1 MTITP
6 FRIVLAALLLA
17 GAAAAQEAVAEPGV
31 VVRGSGIAYG
41 EPDRAVLELGVQT
54 RDPDVRRA
62 LAEADDTMRRVRR
75 ALRAAGVAEEDFRTT
90 TFQLWRE
97 EEFDRDGAPRG
108 AAYRVTH
115 LVEATVRE
123 VEGVGEVIAGAVE
136 AGANQIGGV
145 RFALAHPAELERRA
159 RTQAMEDARAKAEQL
174 AEAAGAR
181 LGDALTIQETGGGGD
196 PPMPLAM
203 MEARAAGPSPVSAGQ
218 LAVRV
223 EVTVRYA
230 LSSGPR

>member
-1 MTITP
+1 MTPMP

-17 GAAAAQEAVAEPGV
+17 GAAAAQEVVAEPGV
-31 VVRGSGIAYG
+31 TVRASGIAYG

-62 LAEADDTMRRVRR
+62 LADADATMRRVRQ
-75 ALRAAGVAEEDFRTT
+75 ALLAAGVAEEDLRTT

-97 EEFDRDGAPRG
+97 EEVDRDGVPRG

-115 LVEATVRE
+115 LVEATVRG
-123 VEGVGEVIAGAVE
+123 VEGVGQVIVGAVE

-145 RFALAHPAELERRA
+145 RFALADPAALERRA
-159 RTQAMEDARAKAEQL
+159 RALAMEDARAKAEQL
-174 AEAAGAR
+174 AAAAGAR
-181 LGDALTIQETGGGGD
+181 LGDPLTIQETGGGGD

-203 MEARAAGPSPVSAGQ
+203 MEARGAGPSPVSAGQ

-230 LSSGPR
+230 MVPGPR